1 MNASKEG
8 RNMAIAVEVSFSGPG
23 ATPQNYLSSLEKMGA
38 APEGPHPDTGC
49 LFHWITEVPGG
60 LKVTDVW
67 LARDEF
73 ERFAQEKI
81 GPVSAETGLPQPQVN
96 FIDVANYLTA
106 G

>member
-1 MNASKEG
+1 
-8 RNMAIAVEVSFSGPG
+8 MAIAVEVSFQGSDATLQKYLRQIELMG
-23 ATPQNYLSSLEKMGA
+23 ATP
-38 APEGPHPDTGC
+38 EGSHPDPGC
-49 LFHWITEVPGG
+49 LFHWITEVDGG

-67 LARDEF
+67 NAKDEF

-81 GPVSAETGLPQPQVN
+81 GPVSAEVGMPQPQVK